1 MDLSPVFWND
11 TRQNRNQRRFTGTV
25 RSQQSHDRPF
35 LHGKGHVIQDGT
47 LIIKFVKVGNL
58 NHMSVMFSFMLSKN
72 ICSSNGQACLPAGVT
87 GVDLH
92 RLVDPDALRWKFTE
106 FSFLSDVNGK

>member
-1 MDLSPVFWND
+1 
-11 TRQNRNQRRFTGTV
+11 
-25 RSQQSHDRPF
+25 
-35 LHGKGHVIQDGT
+35 
-47 LIIKFVKVGNL
+47 
-58 NHMSVMFSFMLSKN
+58 MSVMFSFMLSKN